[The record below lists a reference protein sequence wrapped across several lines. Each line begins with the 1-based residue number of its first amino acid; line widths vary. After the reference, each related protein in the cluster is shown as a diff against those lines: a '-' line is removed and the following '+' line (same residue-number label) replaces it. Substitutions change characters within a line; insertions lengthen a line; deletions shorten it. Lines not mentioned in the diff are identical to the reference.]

1 MEGFADL
8 YFTRDAI
15 PDNMSEGVEEISF
28 ISEDKETCCRY
39 VLLLAKT
46 CQVKN
51 ITKLCLSGGWGGALQ
66 TFCQTLQ
73 NPAPP
78 PIRNGDKGGCR
89 SGCSLT
95 RHFLLLYECLDHQRA
110 DWPQV
115 ERGPW
120 AGYALHVASGVGHL
134 DER

>member
-15 PDNMSEGVEEISF
+15 PDDMSEGVEEISF

-51 ITKLCLSGGWGGALQ
+51 FTKLCLRGGWGGALQ
-66 TFCQTLQ
+66 NQNFVILFKILPPQFVTGTRGLLIRLLVETPLPLTL
-73 NPAPP
+73 
-78 PIRNGDKGGCR
+78 RMFR
-89 SGCSLT
+89 SSEG
-95 RHFLLLYECLDHQRA
+95 
-110 DWPQV
+110 
-115 ERGPW
+115 
-120 AGYALHVASGVGHL
+120 
-134 DER
+134 

>member
-51 ITKLCLSGGWGGALQ
+51 ITKLCLSGGWGGGP
-66 TFCQTLQ
+66 TKPRFCDSFQ

-78 PIRNGDKGGCR
+78 HPIRNGDKGVVDQAAR
-89 SGCSLT
+89 
-95 RHFLLLYECLDHQRA
+95 
-110 DWPQV
+110 
-115 ERGPW
+115 
-120 AGYALHVASGVGHL
+120 
-134 DER
+134 

>member
-51 ITKLCLSGGWGGALQ
+51 ITKLCSSGGWGGPYKL
-66 TFCQTLQ
+66 FVKLFKIL
-73 NPAPP
+73 PP
-78 PIRNGDKGGCR
+78 PH
-89 SGCSLT
+89 
-95 RHFLLLYECLDHQRA
+95 HFLTGT
-110 DWPQV
+110 
-115 ERGPW
+115 RGVVDQP
-120 AGYALHVASGVGHL
+120 A
-134 DER
+134 R